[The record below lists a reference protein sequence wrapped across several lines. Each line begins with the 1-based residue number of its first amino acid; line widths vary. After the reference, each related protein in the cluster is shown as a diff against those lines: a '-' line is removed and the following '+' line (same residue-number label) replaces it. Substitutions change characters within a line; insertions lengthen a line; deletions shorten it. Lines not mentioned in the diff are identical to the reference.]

1 MATTQ
6 QSYKVTSLDEIEPGA
21 PNNPGAGELRQRLEV
36 RRELGITAFGINA
49 VRALGEGELI
59 REHTEDGNFVS
70 NQEELYVVLKGAATF
85 DIDGERLEAPA
96 GSLVYV
102 RPEAK
107 RSAVAEEKGTTIL
120 MIGGTPGQAY
130 DPPPAEAS
138 EAFRA
143 YTAGEYETAL
153 AKQLTVVEARP
164 KDVLAHF
171 NAGCYAAKAGRTD
184 EALEH
189 LRRAVE
195 LDERIKEYIAKDDDL
210 DSLREDPRFEV
221 LSR

>member
-6 QSYKVTSLDEIEPGA
+6 KSYRVTSLDKIEPGA

-59 REHTEDGNFVS
+59 REHTEDGNFAS
-70 NQEELYVVLKGAATF
+70 NQEELYVVLNGAAIF
-85 DIDGERLEAPA
+85 EIDGERVEAPA

-102 RPEAK
+102 RPEAR
-107 RSAVAEEKGTTIL
+107 RSAVAEEKGTTVL
-120 MIGGTPGQAY
+120 MIGGTPGKAY
-130 DPPPAEAS
+130 DPPPAEAG

-143 YTAGEYETAL
+143 YNAGEYDAAL

-189 LRRAVE
+189 LRQAVE
-195 LDERIKEYIAKDDDL
+195 LDERIKEYIEKDDDL
-210 DSLREDPRFEV
+210 DSLREDSRFEV
-221 LSR
+221 LAK